1 MTAVQGIS
9 QVHFTLHCLPST
21 LTFMNDLLN
30 VMRRLRGPG
39 GCPWDQEQTHESLRP
54 YLLEEA
60 AEAADAVGNAA
71 ELADELGDVLLQV
84 AFHSVIAE
92 QEGTFDYAQ
101 VERNIV
107 DKLIRR
113 HPHVFGDVQVQG
125 SAEVVTN
132 WQAIKAAE
140 KGGKPRTAAQR
151 VPASLGA
158 LAREMK
164 AQRLAGQAKTGREG
178 IVQALGS
185 ADESEAGVAEVLSAV
200 VAWARSLG
208 LDAEVALRARTAQML
223 ASIPTDESQ

>member
-107 DKLIRR
+107 DKLVRR

-164 AQRLAGQAKTGREG
+164 AQKLAGQAKTGREG

-185 ADESEAGVAEVLSAV
+185 AEESEAGVAEVLSAV
-200 VAWARSLG
+200 VAWARSLD

>member
-1 MTAVQGIS
+1 
-9 QVHFTLHCLPST
+9 
-21 LTFMNDLLN
+21 MNDLLN

-107 DKLIRR
+107 DKLVRR

-132 WQAIKAAE
+132 WQAIKASRR
-140 KGGKPRTAAQR
+140 PRSSPTEGI
-151 VPASLGA
+151 PSTLPA
-158 LAREMK
+158 LARP
-164 AQRLAGQAKTGREG
+164 R
-178 IVQALGS
+178 VS
-185 ADESEAGVAEVLSAV
+185 
-200 VAWARSLG
+200 RSLSLG
-208 LDAEVALRARTAQML
+208 
-223 ASIPTDESQ
+223 

>member
-164 AQRLAGQAKTGREG
+164 AQKLAGQAKTGREG

-200 VAWARSLG
+200 VAWARSLD

>member
-1 MTAVQGIS
+1 
-9 QVHFTLHCLPST
+9 
-21 LTFMNDLLN
+21 MNDLLN

-101 VERNIV
+101 VEQNIV

-164 AQRLAGQAKTGREG
+164 AQKLAGQAKTGREG

-200 VAWARSLG
+200 VAWARSLD

>member
-164 AQRLAGQAKTGREG
+164 AQKLAGQAKTGREG

>member
-101 VERNIV
+101 VEQNIV
-107 DKLIRR
+107 DKLVRR

-164 AQRLAGQAKTGREG
+164 AQKLAGQAKTGREG